1 MNTSIINKIFYEYFH
16 NFFSIFRFTYEKTLY
31 LPKIGHAM
39 TLRIKEVAKSKGMTM
54 AQIAEKIGITPITLS
69 QSLNGNP
76 TLSRL
81 QEVAD
86 ALGVD
91 VSELFAQSKAGEEIH
106 GCIFIDG
113 SPVVVNSKEDLLK
126 LVKSLE

>member
-1 MNTSIINKIFYEYFH
+1 M
-16 NFFSIFRFTYEKTLY
+16 
-31 LPKIGHAM
+31 A
-39 TLRIKEVAKSKGMTM
+39 LRIKEIAKSKGMTM
-54 AQIAEKIGITPITLS
+54 ADVADKLGIKAITLS

-81 QEVAD
+81 TEVAD

-91 VSELFAQSKAGEEIH
+91 VSELFVSPRAGEEIH

-113 SPVVVNSKEDLLK
+113 DPVVVNSKEEMMK
-126 LVKSLE
+126 LAKALENEKNSKSASI